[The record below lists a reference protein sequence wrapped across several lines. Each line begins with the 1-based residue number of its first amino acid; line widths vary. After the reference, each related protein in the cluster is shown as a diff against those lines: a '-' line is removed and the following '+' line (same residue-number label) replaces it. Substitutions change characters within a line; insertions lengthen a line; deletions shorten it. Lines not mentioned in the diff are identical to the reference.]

1 MKKEEYPRVLV
12 FNSGSGS
19 GFEKIVEA
27 MRAGVLQAKS
37 IVLVTNDIKYGCVER
52 AKRLGIK
59 YILMTSFEAEDYQKI
74 VQDEYADYVL
84 LSGWLKLVKGLD
96 PRTTINI
103 HPGGLPRFGG
113 HRMYG
118 RHVHEA
124 TIAAYKR
131 GEITHTEICMH
142 FVPDPK
148 SEQDYDKGLVFF
160 RFRIPIDTNDTADS
174 LATRVNL
181 FEHAWQSYV
190 SNLVI
195 TGQISWDGNNIFSLV
210 VPDHMEYYV

>member
-1 MKKEEYPRVLV
+1 MKNEEYPRVLV

-19 GFEKIVEA
+19 GFEKLVEA
-27 MRAGVLQAKS
+27 MHAGVLQAKS
-37 IVLVTNDIKYGCVER
+37 IVLVTNNLKYGCVER

-59 YILMTSFEAEDYQKI
+59 YILMTSFGAEDYQKI
-74 VQDEYADYVL
+74 VQDEHANYVL
-84 LSGWLKLVKGLD
+84 LSGWLKLVKGLN
-96 PRTTINI
+96 PCTTINI
-103 HPGGLPRFGG
+103 HPGSLPLFGG
-113 HRMYG
+113 PGMYG
-118 RHVHEA
+118 HHVHKA

-131 GEITHTEICMH
+131 GKITHTEICMH

-160 RFRIPIDTNDTADS
+160 RFRIPIDANDTAES

-190 SNLVI
+190 SKLVI
-195 TGQISWDGNNIFSLV
+195 TGQISWDGKNIFSLV
-210 VPDHMEYYV
+210 VPNHMKCYV